1 MSTESLNI
9 ITVSKLYDIYP
20 LLKDFKMMASKD
32 SSNIQ
37 SDETLGK
44 VKKDKSFQNEQIIST
59 VDIHAPTS
67 IIATVVGWLFFRWLA
82 KQKTTKEI
90 CTC

>member
-1 MSTESLNI
+1 MFFFYIENPYWVKERFLSTESLNM

-32 SSNIQ
+32 SSNSQ

-44 VKKDKSFQNEQIIST
+44 AKKMKSFQNEQIIST

-67 IIATVVGWLFFRWLA
+67 IIATVVG
-82 KQKTTKEI
+82 
-90 CTC
+90 